1 MQLMHHK
8 EILMKKLLLA
18 LSLLTTFSSY
28 AAMELNCDVITPNG
42 ESIEVNFDLDSPHL
56 LNQTFNIADDVKF
69 KQVRSGN
76 LFLLFLTTAMG
87 ESSVILEK
95 AHINSKMSVIT
106 LSLTDSNGRSSA
118 SCITRE
124 K

>member
-1 MQLMHHK
+1 
-8 EILMKKLLLA
+8 
-18 LSLLTTFSSY
+18 
-28 AAMELNCDVITPNG
+28 MELNCDVITPNG

-56 LNQTFNIADDVKF
+56 FNQTFNIADDVKF

>member
-56 LNQTFNIADDVKF
+56 FNQTFNIADDVKF